1 MNQIKLN
8 ASNVTQT
15 RFYSNLNYTFVKIYS
30 MKLVQKYLFFSLL
43 LLCFIQCKKEIQNNK
58 NSIPHK
64 NEIQYAKGLE
74 IYKYQ
79 GFSILKITNPWP
91 NAKEIFTYILQEKNG
106 IIPDSLKQFAVI
118 PIPLKSIVVT
128 STTHIP
134 ALELLGVE
142 NTLVGFPNTDYISS
156 EKTRKRID
164 SGKVREVGVNESLN
178 TEVLIDLNPDLI
190 VSFGLN
196 NSNPTL
202 DNLQKSG
209 LKVMLN
215 GDWTEQSPLG
225 KAEWIKFFGVLYGL
239 DSKAN
244 AIFSEIEKEYKTTLA
259 LAKKAIIKPTVL
271 SGAMYQEQWYVPQG
285 ESWAAL
291 FLKDAQSQYLWADT
305 KGNGSLSVPFE
316 VILEKAQNADFWIAP
331 GDFSSLK
338 QMSDNNPH
346 YNQFASFKNKK
357 VYSYAVNKGAK
368 GGIIY
373 FEWSP
378 TRPDWVLKDLIKIFH
393 PELLP
398 NHKLYFFHK
407 LE

>member
-1 MNQIKLN
+1 MKSVLLQIYI
-8 ASNVTQT
+8 
-15 RFYSNLNYTFVKIYS
+15 F
-30 MKLVQKYLFFSLL
+30 LFLFS
-43 LLCFIQCKKEIQNNK
+43 IVGCKQNDSFSTTKTK
-58 NSIPHK
+58 NSR
-64 NEIQYAKGLE
+64 NLIQYAKGLQ

-91 NAKEIFTYILQEKNG
+91 DAKENFTYILQEKNG
-106 IIPDSLKQFAVI
+106 IIPDSLKQFPLI
-118 PIPLKSIVVT
+118 PIPIKSIVVT

-142 NTLVGFPNTDYISS
+142 NSLIGFPSTDFISS
-156 EKTRKRID
+156 AQTRKRINA
-164 SGKVREVGVNESLN
+164 GKVREVSVNENLN
-178 TEVLIDLNPDLI
+178 TEVLIDMKPDVI
-190 VSFGLN
+190 VSFSLN
-196 NSNPTL
+196 SSNPTL

-209 LKVMLN
+209 LKVILN

-225 KAEWIKFFGVLYGL
+225 KSEWIKFFGALYGL

-244 AIFSEIEKEYKTTLA
+244 AIFSEIEMEYNATLA
-259 LAKKAIIKPTVL
+259 LSKTKTSKPTVL
-271 SGAMYQEQWYVPQG
+271 CGAMYQEQWYVPQG

-291 FLKDAQSQYLWADT
+291 FLKDAQAEYLWANT
-305 KGNGSLSVPFE
+305 KGTGSIPVPFE

-338 QMSDNNPH
+338 QMNDNNPH
-346 YNQFASFKNKK
+346 YSQFASFKNKK
-357 VYSYAVNKGAK
+357 VYSYAVNKGEK
-368 GGIIY
+368 GGILY

-398 NHKLYFFHK
+398 NHKLFFFQK

>member
-1 MNQIKLN
+1 MQLFQKFLMKSI
-8 ASNVTQT
+8 
-15 RFYSNLNYTFVKIYS
+15 NLRII
-30 MKLVQKYLFFSLL
+30 LFF
-43 LLCFIQCKKEIQNNK
+43 FIIPFFGCKQNDS
-58 NSIPHK
+58 NSKINIANSK
-64 NEIQYAKGLE
+64 NEIRYAKGLE

-91 NAKEIFTYILQEKNG
+91 DAKEIFTYILQEKKG
-106 IIPDSLKQFAVI
+106 IIPDSLKQFTVIQI
-118 PIPLKSIVVT
+118 PIKSIVVT

-156 EKTRKRID
+156 VRTRKLID
-164 SGKVREVGVNESLN
+164 SGKVREVGVNENLN
-178 TEVLIDLNPDLI
+178 TEVLIDMKPDVI

-209 LKVMLN
+209 LKVLLN

-225 KAEWIKFFGVLYGL
+225 KAEWIKFFGALYGL
-239 DSKAN
+239 DSKAG
-244 AIFSEIEKEYKTTLA
+244 AIFSKIEKVYNTTLA
-259 LAKKAIIKPTVL
+259 LARKATAKPSVL
-271 SGAMYQEQWYVPQG
+271 CGAIYQEQWYVPQG
-285 ESWAAL
+285 ESWASL
-291 FLKDAQSQYLWADT
+291 FLKDAQSNYLWANT
-305 KGNGSLSVPFE
+305 KGTGSLAVPFE
-316 VILEKAQNADFWIAP
+316 SILEKAQNADFWIAP

-338 QMSDNNPH
+338 QMSDSNPH

-398 NHKLYFFHK
+398 NHKLFFFQK

>member
-1 MNQIKLN
+1 MKSILL
-8 ASNVTQT
+8 
-15 RFYSNLNYTFVKIYS
+15 RFA
-30 MKLVQKYLFFSLL
+30 LFF
-43 LLCFIQCKKEIQNNK
+43 FIVSFFGCKQETKKQTLIDSSKNK
-58 NSIPHK
+58 
-64 NEIQYAKGLE
+64 IQYAKGFE
-74 IYKYQ
+74 IYKHQ
-79 GFSILKITNPWP
+79 GFSILKITSPWP
-91 NAKEIFTYILQEKNG
+91 EAKESFTYILQEKNG
-106 IIPDSLKQFAVI
+106 IIPDSLKQFTVI

-142 NTLVGFPNTDYISS
+142 NTLVGFPNTNYISS

-164 SGKVREVGVNESLN
+164 AGKVREVGVNENLN
-178 TEVLIDLNPDLI
+178 TEVLIDINPDLI

-225 KAEWIKFFGVLYGL
+225 KAEWIKFFGALYGL
-239 DSKAN
+239 DTKAN
-244 AIFSEIEKEYKTTLA
+244 TIFSEIEKEYNSTLA
-259 LAKKAIIKPTVL
+259 LAQKATTKPTVL

-291 FLKDAQSQYLWADT
+291 FLKDAQSHYLWADT
-305 KGNGSLSVPFE
+305 KGTGSLAVPFE
-316 VILEKAQNADFWIAP
+316 TILEKAQNADFWIAP

-338 QMSDNNPH
+338 EMRDSNPH
-346 YNQFASFKNKK
+346 YSQFASFKNKK
-357 VYSYAVNKGAK
+357 VYSYSLNKGAK
-368 GGIIY
+368 GGILY

-398 NHKLYFFHK
+398 NHKLFFFQK

>member
-1 MNQIKLN
+1 
-8 ASNVTQT
+8 
-15 RFYSNLNYTFVKIYS
+15 
-30 MKLVQKYLFFSLL
+30 
-43 LLCFIQCKKEIQNNK
+43 
-58 NSIPHK
+58 
-64 NEIQYAKGLE
+64 
-74 IYKYQ
+74 
-79 GFSILKITNPWP
+79 
-91 NAKEIFTYILQEKNG
+91 
-106 IIPDSLKQFAVI
+106 LKQFTII

-142 NTLVGFPNTDYISS
+142 NTLIGFPNTDYISS

-164 SGKVREVGVNESLN
+164 TGKVREVGTNESLN
-178 TEVLIDLNPDLI
+178 TEVLIDMKPDAI

-209 LKVMLN
+209 LKVLLN

-225 KAEWIKFFGVLYGL
+225 KAEWIKFFGALYGL
-239 DSKAN
+239 DSKAD
-244 AIFSEIEKEYKTTLA
+244 AIFAKIEKEYKATLG
-259 LAKKAIIKPTVL
+259 LAKKATSKPIVL

-305 KGNGSLSVPFE
+305 KGTGSLSVPFE

-331 GDFSSLK
+331 GDFPSLK
-338 QMSDNNPH
+338 EMSDSNPH
-346 YNQFASFKNKK
+346 YSQFAPFKNKK
-357 VYSYAVNKGAK
+357 VYSYSLNKGEK
-368 GGIIY
+368 GGIVY
-373 FEWSP
+373 FELASS
-378 TRPDWVLKDLIKIFH
+378 RPDLVLKDFIKIVH

-398 NHKLYFFHK
+398 NHKLYFFQK

>member
-1 MNQIKLN
+1 MKFVQNT
-8 ASNVTQT
+8 A
-15 RFYSNLNYTFVKIYS
+15 FYI
-30 MKLVQKYLFFSLL
+30 LVFLS
-43 LLCFIQCKKEIQNNK
+43 FIQCKQEAKKESTI
-58 NSIPHK
+58 SSSK
-64 NEIQYAKGLE
+64 NEIQYAKGFE
-74 IYKYQ
+74 IYKHQ
-79 GFSILKITNPWP
+79 GFSIVKITNPWP
-91 NAKEIFTYILQEKNG
+91 EAKESFTYILQEKNG
-106 IIPDSLKQFAVI
+106 IIPDSLKQFSIIQI
-118 PIPLKSIVVT
+118 PIKSIVVT

-142 NTLVGFPNTDYISS
+142 NTLVGFPNTNYISS
-156 EKTRKRID
+156 VKTRELVD
-164 SGKVREVGVNESLN
+164 AGKVREVGVNENLN
-178 TEVLIDLNPDLI
+178 TEVLIDMKPDVI

-225 KAEWIKFFGVLYGL
+225 KAEWIKFFGSLYGL

-244 AIFSEIEKEYKTTLA
+244 AVFSEIEKEYNATLA
-259 LAKKAIIKPTVL
+259 LAKKVVSKPTVL
-271 SGAMYQEQWYVPQG
+271 CGAMYQEQWYVPQG

-291 FLKDAQSQYLWADT
+291 FLKDAQSDYLWEET
-305 KGNGSLSVPFE
+305 KGTGSLAVPFE
-316 VILEKAQNADFWIAP
+316 TILEKAQNADFWIAP

-338 QMSDNNPH
+338 QMSDSNPH
-346 YNQFASFKNKK
+346 YNKFASFKNKK
-357 VYSYAVNKGAK
+357 VYSYALNKGAK
-368 GGIIY
+368 GGILY

-393 PELLP
+393 PELVP
-398 NHKLYFFHK
+398 NHKLFFFQK

>member
-1 MNQIKLN
+1 MKSILL
-8 ASNVTQT
+8 
-15 RFYSNLNYTFVKIYS
+15 RFA
-30 MKLVQKYLFFSLL
+30 LFF
-43 LLCFIQCKKEIQNNK
+43 FIVSFLGCKQETKKQTLIDSSKNK
-58 NSIPHK
+58 
-64 NEIQYAKGLE
+64 IQYAKGFE
-74 IYKYQ
+74 IYKQQ
-79 GFSILKITNPWP
+79 GFSIVKITQPWP
-91 NAKEIFTYILQEKNG
+91 DAKESYTYILQEKNG
-106 IIPDSLKQFAVI
+106 IIPDSLKQFPLI
-118 PIPLKSIVVT
+118 QIPLKTIVVT

-142 NTLVGFPNTDYISS
+142 NTLVGFPNTNYISS

-164 SGKVREVGVNESLN
+164 AGKVREVGVNENLN
-178 TEVLIDLNPDLI
+178 TEVLIDINPDLI

-225 KAEWIKFFGVLYGL
+225 KAEWIKFFGALYGL
-239 DSKAN
+239 DTKAN
-244 AIFSEIEKEYKTTLA
+244 TIFSEIEKEYNSTLA
-259 LAKKAIIKPTVL
+259 LAQKATTKPTVL

-338 QMSDNNPH
+338 QMSDSNPH

-357 VYSYAVNKGAK
+357 VYSYALNKGAK
-368 GGIIY
+368 GGILY

-398 NHKLYFFHK
+398 NHKLFFFQK
-407 LE
+407 LK